1 MAKGKMFL
9 VYGKYEGRTQLLA
22 RRLSSEEAISF
33 ADKMA
38 KETGESTTILEDDG
52 SEWDYEKRGEKLAVQ
67 YSSVREKSDLP

>member
-1 MAKGKMFL
+1 MSKNKMFL
-9 VYGKYEGRTQLLA
+9 VYGKYEGQTQLLA

-52 SEWDYEKRGEKLAVQ
+52 SVWDYEKRGEKLAVQ